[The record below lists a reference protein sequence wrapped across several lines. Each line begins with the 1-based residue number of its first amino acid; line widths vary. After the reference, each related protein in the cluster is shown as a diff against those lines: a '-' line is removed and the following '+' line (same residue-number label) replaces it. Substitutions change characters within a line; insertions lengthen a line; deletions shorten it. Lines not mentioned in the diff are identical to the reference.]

1 MVPVAL
7 RKRFHGLSVLDC
19 PIFSGPQES
28 CYIFHGKN
36 KLSPHTALVSHLY
49 HEAQGSSP
57 GADPHRGGMPS
68 QPGQQLVSTSLN
80 LFPLGLCTRP
90 WGSRTAND
98 KVSIL
103 VEHWFSRMASWEQ
116 WSCEG
121 LWRPGKP
128 FTNVEERKGYS
139 RDQRQQTPN
148 RHVQGETVGNRV
160 ILDKFMNCC
169 GEPVTSEVA
178 LGQTAVVCL
187 WSVAEGDSWHR
198 CLLLEQWSPSEQC
211 CAGKSRG
218 ANRSLLIISPDIPV
232 AAHQ

>member
-90 WGSRTAND
+90 WGSRTANG

-103 VEHWFSRMASWEQ
+103 V
-116 WSCEG
+116 
-121 LWRPGKP
+121 
-128 FTNVEERKGYS
+128 
-139 RDQRQQTPN
+139 
-148 RHVQGETVGNRV
+148 
-160 ILDKFMNCC
+160 
-169 GEPVTSEVA
+169 VA
-178 LGQTAVVCL
+178 LILKDGFLGAVEL
-187 WSVAEGDSWHR
+187 WGTLKARETIYECGREKRVFQG
-198 CLLLEQWSPSEQC
+198 SETTDPKPPC
-211 CAGKSRG
+211 SRWNG
-218 ANRSLLIISPDIPV
+218 WK
-232 AAHQ
+232 